1 MDELYFIVTIINRSK
16 WKQYTEFYKLYDS
29 TMILSTSGQGTA
41 TSEMLHFLGLESSE
55 KAVIFSIN
63 TRQSAKTILKELV
76 ETMNINA
83 HGTGVAVMIPMSSVG
98 GLSAYRYLLNQ
109 SEDEQITIPKKGK
122 GHKMANIKYELI
134 LIITNRGFT
143 DMVME
148 SARSAG
154 ATGGTVIHAKGTV
167 TGNEEKFFGMTI
179 ADEKEMILIISP
191 AKDKN
196 RIMKAVMDGAGMNS
210 EAQSIVVSLPVEGVV
225 GLRSFVTEIPE

>member
-55 KAVIFSIN
+55 KAVIYSIN

-154 ATGGTVIHAKGTV
+154 ATGGTVIH
-167 TGNEEKFFGMTI
+167 EKFFGMTI

-196 RIMKAVMDGAGMNS
+196 KIMKAVMDGAGINS
-210 EAQSIVVSLPVEGVV
+210 EAQSVVVSLPVEGVV